1 MDFSDPQIQLFLLI
15 GAAVLVALIL
25 LMLRAVLRQSAQS
38 AYQMT
43 VLGQRVDQLSSGQD
57 QLGGS
62 LSNVAQ
68 TQAHAQHQITNLM
81 EQRLGEVQLNL
92 HENLAKVQRSTGEN
106 LATMQQSMT
115 DTLASQQLKLSE
127 VLGQSQVRMQENLAD
142 LQMKTNRSLTDLQ
155 TKMSE
160 SLMGNAK
167 NTATSLTA
175 LQERLSTIDKAQE
188 NITKLSGDVLSLQD
202 ILSNKQT
209 RGAFGEIQLND
220 IVGKALPHDSFSL
233 QHTLSNG
240 KRADCLIHL
249 PNPPGPIVIDSKFP
263 LEAYEAMLNAK
274 TEAELKAATTLFKA
288 SVQKHIKDISEKYI
302 IEGETADGAL
312 MFLPSEAIYAELH
325 SKHSELVRK
334 GFEARVWI
342 VSPTTCMATLNTMR
356 AILKDARMREQAGEI
371 RKALKHLHRDVE
383 IVGER
388 AGKLETHLRQANED
402 VSGILTAASR
412 AGKRAH
418 RLDNFDF
425 EELAPDQQQDLPN
438 IVPLTKQTGE

>member
-1 MDFSDPQIQLFLLI
+1 MDFSDPQIQMYVLI
-15 GAAVLVALIL
+15 GAGILVAAIL
-25 LMLRAVLRQSAQS
+25 LMLRAVLQQSSLS
-38 AYQMT
+38 AHQMDA
-43 VLGQRVDQLSSGQD
+43 LGQRVGQLSSGQD

-68 TQAHAQHQITNLM
+68 NQTIAQTQLTNLM

-92 HENLAKVQRSTGEN
+92 HENLSAVQRRTGEN
-106 LATMQQSMT
+106 LAKMQQQMT
-115 DTLASQQLKLSE
+115 DNLAAQQLKL
-127 VLGQSQVRMQENLAD
+127 QENLAD
-142 LQMKTNRSLTDLQ
+142 MQLRTNRSLADLQ
-155 TKMSE
+155 EKLNH
-160 SLMGNAK
+160 SLSGNAK
-167 NTATSLTA
+167 QTATSLTA
-175 LQERLSTIDKAQE
+175 LQERLATIDKAQE

-209 RGAFGEIQLND
+209 RGAFGEIQLHD
-220 IVGKALPHDSFSL
+220 IVSKALPRDSYAI
-233 QHTLSNG
+233 QHSLSNG
-240 KRADCLIHL
+240 RRADCLVHL

-263 LEAYEAMLNAK
+263 LEAYEKMLASQ
-274 TEAELKAATTLFKA
+274 TEAELKAGIQMFRT
-288 SVQKHIKDISEKYI
+288 SVRKHIKDISERYI
-302 IEGETADGAL
+302 LEGETADGAL

-325 SKHSELVRK
+325 AKFPDLVQES
-334 GFEARVWI
+334 FTARVWI

-371 RKALKHLHRDVE
+371 RKALKNLHRDVE

-388 AGKLETHLRQANED
+388 AGKLETHLRQAGED

-425 EELAPDQQQDLPN
+425 EEIAPDPEN
-438 IVPLTKQTGE
+438 VVPLAKQPGE